1 MALQQDRTDGGR
13 WRERLVTLA
22 LALTAA
28 LAWGVFLTLEGVAT
42 PEVGAALL
50 ARLETGAGLAADGGR
65 SARFHL
71 APLPTLRFAGL
82 RLRDA
87 ADVAELAA
95 PEVEARLRWAPLL
108 IGRIEIAEL
117 TLRRPRLAFAA
128 GDDAIAALARQGLLA
143 RLATTQR
150 LIVEQ
155 GEARRRGGE
164 AVEAVDLDLRWRGG
178 GSPLALA
185 ARATWRG
192 ERIDLAAWIARP
204 TAITA
209 DGESAARL
217 QARAGVGE
225 IAFEGL
231 VGGDHGQ
238 SLSGRV
244 IASGPSLRRLLDF
257 ARFEAALP
265 DPGGAFELRAQ
276 ASSRGQSVSFS
287 DVELQLGPNRFEGS
301 LSLRREDGRPSIAG
315 TLATAALDL
324 GPWLDIA
331 PRLVEAKDRWS
342 ATPIDWRREEQGNLD
357 LRVSAQRVQAG
368 RIALGETALSLLMK
382 RGRLEFALSEANAY
396 KGALRGRLSVAPARA
411 GLEVKGSLQWS
422 ELDIGA
428 LLAALQKRPR
438 LSGVATGQL
447 VFETSGA
454 APSDLAA
461 MLDGRAQLT
470 LRNGEIA
477 RLDLEQALRR
487 NDRRGAA
494 LIAGVQTGRTGF
506 DSLTTTLRATRGVA
520 TLDEAQMKG
529 PGVTAHA
536 RGALQLADQSLSV
549 RVDAAQSGAL
559 AQPLRMSFYLAGPW
573 SGPRILPEPDPPR
586 PPPAR

>member
-1 MALQQDRTDGGR
+1 MAPQQDRTDGGR

-28 LAWGVFLTLEGVAT
+28 LAWVVFLTLEGVAT

-50 ARLETGAGLAADGGR
+50 ARLETGAGLVAEGGR
-65 SARFHL
+65 SARVHL

-82 RLRDA
+82 RLRDSA
-87 ADVAELAA
+87 GVAEFAA

-143 RLATTQR
+143 RLATAQR

-185 ARATWRG
+185 AQATWRG

-204 TAITA
+204 TAITT

-331 PRLVEAKDRWS
+331 PRLVEANDRWS

-382 RGRLEFALSEANAY
+382 
-396 KGALRGRLSVAPARA
+396 RGRLSVAPARA

-454 APSDLAA
+454 APADLSA

-520 TLDEAQMKG
+520 TLDEALMKG